1 MKLEDYTQNLQEESA
16 MMRKLAA
23 MLLILCMLLGIAL
36 PAASNSARAESFT
49 VYVSS
54 NTLKVYSKNSTS
66 SSVLGTMGYGQ
77 SMTCVAYKDGWAAVK
92 NSSGKGGFCKIS
104 GLTTTDPNTL
114 NKTAY
119 VSKNNTP
126 VYRLP
131 NTKSNV
137 MMQLKKNSSWN
148 AVAMTPD
155 KDWVRLKNGKS
166 YGYVQASLL
175 STALTGGDENA
186 DLNTPVYITANT
198 LKAYDRASTSGKK
211 LGTMSFGEKMTLLAT
226 QDEWAR
232 IKNSSGAVG
241 YCKLSGLSAENPCTL
256 EEKVYSAADGVKV
269 YKRPS
274 TSSGVMTKL
283 KKHEA
288 FTCVGITSD
297 GAWARLK
304 NGKSYGYVQVK
315 NLSNLSLPE
324 EETTQE
330 SAAYVSD
337 TTLAIYKKP
346 DDSSKKLGTM
356 SFGEKLT
363 LLEVQDGWAKV
374 QNSAGTVGYC
384 LYGGITA
391 TNPNTLKAA
400 YYAAKN
406 DVKLYARPSTGA
418 SVVKTLKINASVMV
432 VALSGDAA
440 WGRVNLGGS
449 YAYVQLSQL
458 SESKAAVDDGSIH
471 DITPKTVYISATTL
485 VCYKENKTSSAALG
499 TMSFGEKMTC
509 TGSGDGWARI
519 VNSSG
524 AVGYC
529 KESGLTDTNP
539 NTYKVT
545 MYAQSN
551 GVKVYSKA
559 SASSKVLATLSQ
571 NSKVTAV
578 ALSSDKKWV
587 RLKSSSEYGYAKAA
601 SLATTEVS
609 SGASSTAAA
618 VIALAKKQIGVPYV
632 YAAQSPSAGFDC
644 SGLTY
649 YVYKK
654 AADITLKRTAY
665 TQGYNNSYPKIE
677 KVSDLKAGDLVFFNT
692 VSDDSD
698 KCDHVGIYIGSNK
711 FIHASSGKGEVT
723 TSEISSGNYYARTFS
738 WGRRV
743 LS

>member
-1 MKLEDYTQNLQEESA
+1 
-16 MMRKLAA
+16 MMRRLAA
-23 MLLILCMLLGIAL
+23 VLLILCLLLGTGL

-54 NTLKVYSKNSTS
+54 NTLKVYSKNSAS
-66 SSVLGTMGYGQ
+66 SSLLGTMGYGQ
-77 SMTCVAYKDGWAAVK
+77 SMVCVAYKDGWAAVK
-92 NSSGKGGFCKIS
+92 NSNGKGGFCKIS

-131 NTKSNV
+131 STSSGV
-137 MMQLKKNSSWN
+137 MMQLKKNSSWK

-155 KDWVRLKNGKS
+155 KAWVRLQNGKS

-175 STALTGGDENA
+175 STALTGGEDSA
-186 DLNTPVYITANT
+186 DLNTPVYIISNT
-198 LKAYDRASTSGKK
+198 LKAYDRADTGGKK
-211 LGTMSFGEKMTLLAT
+211 LGTMSFGEKMTLLAA

-241 YCKLSGLSAENPCTL
+241 YCKLSGLSTENPCTL
-256 EEKVYSAADGVKV
+256 DQTVYSAANGVKV

-274 TSSGVMTKL
+274 TSSGVMMQL
-283 KKHEA
+283 KKNAA
-288 FTCVGITSD
+288 FTCVGVTAD

-304 NGKSYGYVQVK
+304 NGKKYGYVQVK
-315 NLSNLSLPE
+315 NLSNLALPD
-324 EETTQE
+324 EETARQSTVYI
-330 SAAYVSD
+330 SA
-337 TTLAIYKKP
+337 TTLAVYKKP
-346 DDSSKKLGTM
+346 DASSKKLSTM
-356 SFGEKLT
+356 SFGESLI

-374 QNSAGTVGYC
+374 KNSSGAVGYC
-384 LYGGITA
+384 MYGGVTA
-391 TNPNTLKAA
+391 TDPNTLKAA

-406 DVKLYARPSTGA
+406 DVKLYTRPSTGA
-418 SVVKTLKINASVMV
+418 SVAKTLKINASVMV
-432 VALSGDAA
+432 VALSEDAV

-449 YAYVQLSQL
+449 YAYVQLNQL
-458 SESKAAVDDGSIH
+458 SESKSAVDDGSIR

-509 TGSGDGWARI
+509 TGAGDGWARI

-529 KESGLTDTNP
+529 KESGITDTNP

-545 MYAQSN
+545 MYAQSS

-559 SASSKVLATLSQ
+559 STSSKVLATLSQ

-578 ALSSDKKWV
+578 AISADKTWV
-587 RLKSSSEYGYAKAA
+587 RLKSDSEYGYAKAA

-609 SGASSTAAA
+609 SGATSTAAA

-654 AADITLKRTAY
+654 AAGVTLKRTAY

-692 VSDDSD
+692 VSDDAD